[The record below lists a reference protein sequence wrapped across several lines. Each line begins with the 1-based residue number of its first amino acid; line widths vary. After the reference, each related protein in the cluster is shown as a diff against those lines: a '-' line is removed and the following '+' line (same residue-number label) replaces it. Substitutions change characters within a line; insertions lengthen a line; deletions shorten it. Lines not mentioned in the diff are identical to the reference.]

1 MDDTLT
7 QPAAPPEGA
16 SGFLRRP
23 TPDHLLLVMDLAA
36 TLFRGLDG
44 AMAAIE
50 GRLDAFGI
58 LVLSFTAALGGGVFR
73 DLLMGAVPPAAVRN
87 VRYPITAFAGAL
99 IAFFL
104 WQSVHA
110 LPPMALTS
118 FAAAGL
124 ALFCVVGAAK
134 ALDYGIPPLMAV
146 LMGTITGV
154 GGGVIRDLFL
164 ARVPLVLR
172 AEVLAVAAMAGAAV
186 MVIATLCRVSR
197 RNAMF
202 AGALV
207 CFILRMLAVSQHWS
221 LPHAVSQ

>member
-1 MDDTLT
+1 MDERMAEPVD
-7 QPAAPPEGA
+7 PPERA
-16 SGFLRRP
+16 NSFLRRP
-23 TPDHLLLVMDLAA
+23 ASDHLLLVVDLSA

-50 GRLDAFGI
+50 GRLDLFGI

-73 DLLMGAVPPAAVRN
+73 DLLIGAVPPAAVRN
-87 VRYPITAFAGAL
+87 VRYPITAFTGGL
-99 IAFFL
+99 LAFFL
-104 WQSVHA
+104 WRSVHT
-110 LPPMALTS
+110 LPPMLLTG

-164 ARVPLVLR
+164 ARVPVILR
-172 AEVLAVAAMAGAAV
+172 AEVLAVAALAGAAV
-186 MVIATLCRVSR
+186 MVIASLCKVSR

-202 AGALV
+202 AGAIV
-207 CFILRMLAVSQHWS
+207 CFVLRMLAVSLHWN
-221 LPHAVSQ
+221 LPHAISQ